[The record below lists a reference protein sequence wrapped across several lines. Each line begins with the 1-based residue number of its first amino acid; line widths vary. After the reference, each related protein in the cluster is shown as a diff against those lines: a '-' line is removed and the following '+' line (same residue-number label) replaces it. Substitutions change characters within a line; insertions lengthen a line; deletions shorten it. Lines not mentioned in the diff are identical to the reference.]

1 MVVPPDHFTMTEDR
15 SLRVSLVQLTV
26 TGDRDRNVDR
36 ALELCREAAA
46 SDPDL
51 IVLPENFN
59 FTGTEEEKLAHAE
72 TMDGPTLPK
81 LRELAADLGV
91 YVGAGSIKMAV
102 PGDDLLRNRHCVI
115 DPAGEV
121 QAVYE
126 KFHIFNADVGDTQV
140 ENTMVERGGDDIVV
154 TDINGVAVGLT
165 ICFDVRFPELYRI
178 LALRGAEVILVP
190 SMFTLHTGKDHW
202 DTLLKAR
209 AIENQVYVV
218 APAVYGRKPTGSWT
232 YGRSA
237 VVNPWGII
245 EHQAA
250 DHETVLTADLD
261 LSLVDEVRASLPT
274 LNARRPEAYDWPD
287 RPVAPSAADD
297 D

>member
-1 MVVPPDHFTMTEDR
+1 MTEDR
-15 SLRVSLVQLTV
+15 SLRVSLVQLQV

-36 ALELCREAAA
+36 AIELSREAAA
-46 SDPDL
+46 DDPDL

-81 LRELAADLGV
+81 LQDLANELGT
-91 YVGAGSIKMAV
+91 YIGAGSLKMEV
-102 PGDDLLRNRHCVI
+102 PGDDRLRNRHCVI
-115 DPAGEV
+115 DPDGEV
-121 QAVYE
+121 QAQYD
-126 KFHIFNADVGDTQV
+126 KLHIFNASVGDTEV
-140 ENTMVERGGDDIVV
+140 ENSMVERGGDEAVL
-154 TDINGVAVGLT
+154 TEINGVTVGLT

-218 APAVYGRKPTGSWT
+218 APAVYGKKPTGSWT

-237 VVNPWGII
+237 IVNPWGLIG
-245 EHQAA
+245 HKAA
-250 DHETVLTADLD
+250 DGEGVLTADLD
-261 LSLVDEVRASLPT
+261 LGQVGAIRESLPT
-274 LNARRPEAYDWPD
+274 LNARRPEAYRWPEQ
-287 RPVAPSAADD
+287 PASPSAADD
-297 D
+297 

>member
-1 MVVPPDHFTMTEDR
+1 MTEDR
-15 SLRVSLVQLTV
+15 SLRVSLVQLHV

-36 ALELCREAAA
+36 AIELCREAAA
-46 SDPDL
+46 HDPDL

-81 LRELAADLGV
+81 VRELATELDT
-91 YVGAGSIKMAV
+91 YIGAGSIKMEV
-102 PGDDLLRNRHCVI
+102 SGDDLLRNRHCVI
-115 DPAGEV
+115 DPDGEV
-121 QAVYE
+121 QASYD
-126 KFHIFNADVGDTQV
+126 KLHIFNASVGDTEV
-140 ENTMVERGGDDIVV
+140 ENSMVERGGNDCVL
-154 TDINGVAVGLT
+154 TEINGVTVGLT

-209 AIENQVYVV
+209 AIENQVFVV
-218 APAVYGRKPTGSWT
+218 APAVYGQKPTGSWT
-232 YGRSA
+232 YGRSV
-237 VVNPWGII
+237 VVNPWGLI
-245 EHQAA
+245 EHRAA
-250 DHETVLTADLD
+250 DRETVVTADLD
-261 LSLVDEVRASLPT
+261 LSQVDEVRESLPT

-287 RPVAPSAADD
+287 QSVVPSMADD
-297 D
+297 